1 MDTRLWILCGLF
13 ALWGLAY
20 LIIGV
25 TKKVTYQVMTGIAVI
40 LLAAS
45 MPMLAEPR
53 FIGWVLVAVA
63 LPLGV
68 AALVMRFAALFGRR
82 ERR

>member
-13 ALWGLAY
+13 GLWGLTY
-20 LIIGV
+20 LVIGIA
-25 TKKVTYQVMTGIAVI
+25 KKVTYQVMTGVAVI

-53 FIGWVLVAVA
+53 FIGWVLIVIA

-68 AALVMRFAALFGRR
+68 AALVMRVRALFGRR